1 MQKLYTNLPVHKK
14 FDIFEWLVRN
24 RNGHHYKIKH
34 ELNSMLFDL
43 KILKTTIDQIEEE
56 KKIPATLLWDAIEQS
71 LAAAY
76 KKEYGKRGQV
86 IRAKLDQETGSVSFV
101 QVKTVVDENSVRPAL
116 SEEEQER
123 LRANP
128 DLREAEKTE
137 EEVKPR
143 YDEEKHM
150 FLDAAKLF
158 KSNAAL
164 GDEIIFP
171 LETPESDFGRIAAQT
186 AKQVIIA
193 KIREAERGITMNEYS
208 DKEGEII
215 IGSVQK
221 VDRGMIFVD
230 FNKATGV
237 IPKSEQIPGEFYK
250 TGDRIKAYLYQVE
263 DGPRGINLR
272 LSRTHPRFI
281 EALFGVE
288 SPEVAAGTVEI
299 KSIAR
304 EAGARSKIAVHS
316 NDENVDAQGACIGQ
330 KGVRVRSITEE
341 LHGEQID
348 IIPWSENASE
358 YVSNSLAPARVIDIT
373 VNEET
378 HQANVSVA
386 DDQLSLA
393 IGKGGQNVRLAAKL
407 TGWKIDIKGIK
418 GEEVDET
425 GTPLDEEGFKSITEF
440 VNNEAALNTDE
451 SETKEEQE
459 AAE

>member
-1 MQKLYTNLPVHKK
+1 
-14 FDIFEWLVRN
+14 
-24 RNGHHYKIKH
+24 
-34 ELNSMLFDL
+34 MLFDL
-43 KILKTTIDQIEEE
+43 KILKATIEQIEAE
-56 KKIPATLLWDAIEQS
+56 KKIPAATLWDAIEQA

-76 KKEYGKRGQV
+76 KKDYGKKGQV
-86 IRAKLDQETGSVSFV
+86 IRASMDQDTGSVNFI
-101 QVKTVVDENSVRPAL
+101 QVKTVVDESSVRPAL
-116 SEEEQER
+116 SEEELEA

-128 DLREAEKTE
+128 ELREAEKTE
-137 EEVKPR
+137 EELLPR

-150 FLDAAKLF
+150 MLDAARLF
-158 KSNAAL
+158 KGNAQI

-171 LETPESDFGRIAAQT
+171 LEQPEEDFGRVAAQT
-186 AKQVIIA
+186 AKQVIMQR
-193 KIREAERGITMNEYS
+193 IREAERGIVIGEYT
-208 DKEGEII
+208 DKQGEII

-237 IPKSEQIPGEFYK
+237 IARNEQIPGEFYK

-263 DGPRGINLR
+263 EGPRGVNLR

-281 EALFGVE
+281 ESLFAAE
-288 SPEVAAGTVEI
+288 SPEVAAGIVEI

-304 EAGARSKIAVHS
+304 EAGARSKIAVAS
-316 NDENVDAQGACIGQ
+316 NDAGVDAQGACIGQ

-348 IIPWSENASE
+348 IIPWSVDPSE
-358 YVSNSLAPARVIDIT
+358 YVANALAPARVLDIT
-373 VNEET
+373 IDEAT
-378 HQANVSVA
+378 HQAQIVVA

-418 GEEVDET
+418 GEEVTEE
-425 GTPLDEEGFKSITEF
+425 GTPIDEEGFTSITDY
-440 VNNEAALNTDE
+440 VANEAEVSADTPGTETAPE
-451 SETKEEQE
+451 SPTE
-459 AAE
+459 

>member
-1 MQKLYTNLPVHKK
+1 
-14 FDIFEWLVRN
+14 
-24 RNGHHYKIKH
+24 
-34 ELNSMLFDL
+34 MLFDL
-43 KILKTTIDQIEEE
+43 KILKATIEQIEEE
-56 KKIPATLLWDAIEQS
+56 KKIPASTLWDAIEQS

-76 KKEYGKRGQV
+76 KKDYGKKGQV
-86 IRAKLDQETGSVSFV
+86 IRAHLDQDTGTVTFT
-101 QVKTVVDENSVRPAL
+101 QVKTVVDESSVRPAL
-116 SEEEQER
+116 SEEELEH

-128 DLREAEKTE
+128 ELREAEKTE
-137 EEVKPR
+137 EELKPR

-150 FLDAAKLF
+150 MLDAARLF
-158 KSNAAL
+158 KANAAI

-171 LETPESDFGRIAAQT
+171 LEQPEEDFGRVAAQT
-186 AKQVIIA
+186 AKQVIVQR
-193 KIREAERGITMNEYS
+193 IREAERGIVIGEYT
-208 DKEGEII
+208 DKQGEII
-215 IGSVQK
+215 VGSVQK
-221 VDRGMIFVD
+221 VDRGNIFVD

-237 IPKSEQIPGEFYK
+237 LPRAEQIPGENYK

-281 EALFGVE
+281 ESLFAAE
-288 SPEVAAGTVEI
+288 SPEVAGGIVEI

-316 NDENVDAQGACIGQ
+316 NDEGVDAQGACIGQ

-348 IIPWSENASE
+348 IIPWSAEPAE
-358 YVSNSLAPARVIDIT
+358 YVAHALAPARVLDIT
-373 VNEET
+373 VNTET
-378 HQANVSVA
+378 HQAQVSVA

-418 GEEVDET
+418 GEEVNEQ
-425 GTPLDEEGFKSITEF
+425 GNPIDEEGFASITDY
-440 VNNEAALNTDE
+440 VSNE
-451 SETKEEQE
+451 SELTQDSE
-459 AAE
+459 

>member
-1 MQKLYTNLPVHKK
+1 
-14 FDIFEWLVRN
+14 
-24 RNGHHYKIKH
+24 
-34 ELNSMLFDL
+34 MLFDL
-43 KILKTTIDQIEEE
+43 KILKATIEQIEEE
-56 KKIPATLLWDAIEQS
+56 KKIPASTLWEAIEQA

-76 KKEYGKRGQV
+76 KKDYGKKGQV
-86 IRAKLDQETGSVSFV
+86 IRAQLDQDTGTVTFT

-116 SEEEQER
+116 SEEELEH

-128 DLREAEKTE
+128 DLREQEKTE
-137 EEVKPR
+137 EELMPR

-150 FLDAAKLF
+150 MLDAARLF
-158 KSNAAL
+158 KSTAQI

-171 LETPESDFGRIAAQT
+171 LEQPEEDFGRVAAQT
-186 AKQVIIA
+186 AKQVIVQR
-193 KIREAERGITMNEYS
+193 IREAERGIVMNEYT
-208 DKEGEII
+208 DKQGEII

-221 VDRGMIFVD
+221 VDRGNIFVD

-237 IPKSEQIPGEFYK
+237 IPRAEQIPGEMYK

-281 EALFGVE
+281 ESLFAAE

-304 EAGARSKIAVHS
+304 EAGARSKIAVFS
-316 NDENVDAQGACIGQ
+316 NDEGVDAQGACIGQ

-348 IIPWSENASE
+348 IIPWSADPAE
-358 YVSNSLAPARVIDIT
+358 YVANALAPARVLDIT
-373 VNEET
+373 VDEAT
-378 HQANVSVA
+378 KQSQVAVA

-418 GEEVDET
+418 GEEVNEE
-425 GTPLDEEGFKSITEF
+425 GTPVDEEGFTSIASY
-440 VNNEAALNTDE
+440 VQNEAELNADTVAE
-451 SETKEEQE
+451 APLAETE
-459 AAE
+459 ATETE

>member
-1 MQKLYTNLPVHKK
+1 
-14 FDIFEWLVRN
+14 
-24 RNGHHYKIKH
+24 
-34 ELNSMLFDL
+34 MLFDL
-43 KILKTTIDQIEEE
+43 KILKATIEQIEEE
-56 KKIPATLLWDAIEQS
+56 KKIPASTLWDAIEQS

-76 KKEYGKRGQV
+76 KKDYGKKGQV
-86 IRAKLDQETGSVSFV
+86 IRAQLDQDTGTVTFT
-101 QVKTVVDENSVRPAL
+101 QVKTVVNEDSVRPAL
-116 SEEEQER
+116 SEEELEY

-128 DLREAEKTE
+128 ELREQEKTE

-150 FLDAAKLF
+150 MLDAAKLF
-158 KSNAAL
+158 KSNAAI

-171 LETPESDFGRIAAQT
+171 LEQPEEDFGRVAAQT
-186 AKQVIIA
+186 AKQVIVQR
-193 KIREAERGITMNEYS
+193 IREAERGIVMHEYT
-208 DKEGEII
+208 DKQGEII

-221 VDRGMIFVD
+221 VDRGNIFVD

-237 IPKSEQIPGEFYK
+237 IPRAEQIPGELYK

-281 EALFGVE
+281 ESLFAAE
-288 SPEVAAGTVEI
+288 SPEVAGGTVEI

-304 EAGARSKIAVHS
+304 EAGARSKIAVFS
-316 NDENVDAQGACIGQ
+316 NDEGVDAQGACIGQ

-348 IIPWSENASE
+348 IIPWSADPAD
-358 YVSNSLAPARVIDIT
+358 YVANSLAPARVLDISI
-373 VNEET
+373 NEET
-378 HQANVSVA
+378 KQAQVAVA

-418 GEEVDET
+418 GEEVNEE
-425 GTPLDEEGFKSITEF
+425 GTPIDEEGFTSITDY
-440 VNNEAALNTDE
+440 VQNEAEL
-451 SETKEEQE
+451 TKDTE
-459 AAE
+459 

>member
-1 MQKLYTNLPVHKK
+1 
-14 FDIFEWLVRN
+14 
-24 RNGHHYKIKH
+24 
-34 ELNSMLFDL
+34 MLFDL
-43 KILKTTIDQIEEE
+43 KILQSAVEQIESE
-56 KKIPATLLWDAIEQS
+56 KGIPAETLWDAIEQS

-76 KKEYGKRGQV
+76 KKDYGKKGQV
-86 IRAKLDQETGSVSFV
+86 IRAKMDRDTGTVVFT
-101 QVKTVVDENSVRPAL
+101 QVKTVVDESSVRPAL
-116 SEEEQER
+116 TDEELEH

-128 DLREAEKTE
+128 ELRDVEKDE

-150 FLDAAKLF
+150 MIDTAKLL
-158 KSNAAL
+158 KSNAQI

-171 LETPESDFGRIAAQT
+171 LEQPEEDFGRVAAQT
-186 AKQVIIA
+186 AKQVIMQRL
-193 KIREAERGITMNEYS
+193 REAERGIMMNEYHE
-208 DKEGEII
+208 KEGEIV

-237 IPKSEQIPGEFYK
+237 IARNEQIPGEFYK

-263 DGPRGINLR
+263 DGPKGINLR

-281 EALFGVE
+281 ESLFAQE
-288 SPEVAAGTVEI
+288 SPEVAAGTVHI

-304 EAGARSKIAVHS
+304 EAGSRSKIAVWS
-316 NDENVDAQGACIGQ
+316 SDESVDAQGACIGQ
-330 KGVRVRSITEE
+330 KGIRVRSITEE

-348 IIPWSENASE
+348 IIPWSEDASE
-358 YVSNSLAPARVIDIT
+358 YVANAIAPARVLDISIT
-373 VNEET
+373 EEN
-378 HQANVSVA
+378 HQANITVA

-418 GEEVDET
+418 GEEVNESGD
-425 GTPLDEEGFKSITEF
+425 PLDEEGFVSITNF
-440 VNNEAALNTDE
+440 VTNEAQLTEDVE
-451 SETKEEQE
+451 TLPEETTSEEVSE
-459 AAE
+459 

>member
-1 MQKLYTNLPVHKK
+1 
-14 FDIFEWLVRN
+14 
-24 RNGHHYKIKH
+24 
-34 ELNSMLFDL
+34 MLFDL
-43 KILKTTIDQIEEE
+43 KILKATIEQIEDE
-56 KKIPATLLWDAIEQS
+56 KKIPASTLWEAIEQA

-76 KKEYGKRGQV
+76 KKDYGKKGQV
-86 IRAKLDQETGSVSFV
+86 IRAQLDQDTGTVTFT

-116 SEEEQER
+116 SEEELEH
-123 LRANP
+123 LRAHP
-128 DLREAEKTE
+128 ELREQEKSDE
-137 EEVKPR
+137 ELMPR

-150 FLDAAKLF
+150 MLEAARLF
-158 KSNAAL
+158 KSNAQI

-171 LETPESDFGRIAAQT
+171 LEQPEEDFGRVAAQT
-186 AKQVIIA
+186 AKQVIVQR
-193 KIREAERGITMNEYS
+193 IREAERGIVMNEYT
-208 DKEGEII
+208 DKQGEII

-221 VDRGMIFVD
+221 VDRGNIFVD

-237 IPKSEQIPGEFYK
+237 IPRAEQIPGEMYK

-281 EALFGVE
+281 ESLFAAE

-304 EAGARSKIAVHS
+304 EAGARSKIAVFS
-316 NDENVDAQGACIGQ
+316 NDEGVDAQGACIGQ

-348 IIPWSENASE
+348 IIPWSADPAE
-358 YVSNSLAPARVIDIT
+358 YVANSLAPARVLDISID
-373 VNEET
+373 ET
-378 HQANVSVA
+378 TKQAQVAVA

-418 GEEVDET
+418 GEDVNEE
-425 GTPLDEEGFKSITEF
+425 GTPIDEEGFTSITDY
-440 VNNEAALNTDE
+440 VQNEAELTADTVAEAPLA
-451 SETKEEQE
+451 ETE
-459 AAE
+459 AGN

>member
-1 MQKLYTNLPVHKK
+1 
-14 FDIFEWLVRN
+14 
-24 RNGHHYKIKH
+24 
-34 ELNSMLFDL
+34 MLFDL
-43 KILKTTIDQIEEE
+43 KILKTTIEQIEAE
-56 KKIPATLLWDAIEQS
+56 KKIPAAVLWDAIEQS

-76 KKEYGKRGQV
+76 KKDHGKRGQV
-86 IRAKLDQETGSVSFV
+86 IRAKLDQDTGSVTFT

-116 SEEEQER
+116 TEEEMEH

-128 DLREAEKTE
+128 ELRDAEKAE
-137 EEVKPR
+137 EELKPR

-158 KSNAAL
+158 KSNAQL

-171 LETPESDFGRIAAQT
+171 LETPEADFGRVAAQT
-186 AKQVIIA
+186 AKQVIIQ

-237 IPKSEQIPGEFYK
+237 IPRTEQIPGEMYK

-281 EALFGVE
+281 EALFKVE

-304 EAGARSKIAVHS
+304 EAGARSKIAVWSH
-316 NDENVDAQGACIGQ
+316 DDNVDAQGACIGQ

-348 IIPWSENASE
+348 IIPFAEDASE
-358 YVSNSLAPARVIDIT
+358 YVANSLAPARVIDIT
-373 VNEET
+373 IDEAT
-378 HQANVSVA
+378 RQANVSVA

-418 GEEVDET
+418 GEEVNEE
-425 GTPLDEEGFKSITEF
+425 GAPLDEDGFVKITDF
-440 VNNEAALNTDE
+440 VNNEAELTEDADIEEPIAEPDE
-451 SETKEEQE
+451 KS
-459 AAE
+459 A

>member
-1 MQKLYTNLPVHKK
+1 
-14 FDIFEWLVRN
+14 
-24 RNGHHYKIKH
+24 
-34 ELNSMLFDL
+34 MLFDL
-43 KILKTTIDQIEEE
+43 KILKATIEQIEEE
-56 KKIPATLLWDAIEQS
+56 KKIPAVTLWEAIEQA

-76 KKEYGKRGQV
+76 KKDYGKKGQV
-86 IRAKLDQETGSVSFV
+86 IRAQLDQDTGTVTFT
-101 QVKTVVDENSVRPAL
+101 QIKTVVDENSVRPAL
-116 SEEEQER
+116 SEEELEH

-128 DLREAEKTE
+128 DLREQEKSDE
-137 EEVKPR
+137 ELMPR

-150 FLDAAKLF
+150 MLDAARLF
-158 KSNAAL
+158 KSTAQI

-171 LETPESDFGRIAAQT
+171 LEQPEEDFGRVAAQT
-186 AKQVIIA
+186 AKQVIMQR
-193 KIREAERGITMNEYS
+193 IREAERGIVMNEYT
-208 DKEGEII
+208 DKQGEII
-215 IGSVQK
+215 TGSVQK
-221 VDRGMIFVD
+221 VDRGNIFVD

-237 IPKSEQIPGEFYK
+237 IPRMEQIPGEMYK

-281 EALFGVE
+281 ESLFAAE

-304 EAGARSKIAVHS
+304 EAGARSKIAVFS
-316 NDENVDAQGACIGQ
+316 NDAGVDAQGACIGQ

-348 IIPWSENASE
+348 IIPWSADPAE
-358 YVSNSLAPARVIDIT
+358 YVANALAPARVLDISVDEAT
-373 VNEET
+373 KQSQV
-378 HQANVSVA
+378 AVA

-418 GEEVDET
+418 GEEVDEE
-425 GTPLDEEGFKSITEF
+425 GIPSDKDEFISIASY
-440 VNNEAALNTDE
+440 VQNEAALNADTVA
-451 SETKEEQE
+451 ETPIVEELSTPE
-459 AAE
+459 IENK

>member
-1 MQKLYTNLPVHKK
+1 
-14 FDIFEWLVRN
+14 
-24 RNGHHYKIKH
+24 
-34 ELNSMLFDL
+34 MLFDVKL
-43 KILKTTIDQIEEE
+43 LKTTIDQIEEE
-56 KKIPATLLWDAIEQS
+56 KKIPAAVLWDAIEQS

-76 KKEYGKRGQV
+76 KKDHGKRGQV
-86 IRAKLDQETGSVSFV
+86 IRCQFDQDTGSVTFT
-101 QVKTVVDENSVRPAL
+101 QVKTVVDEDSVRPAL
-116 SEEEQER
+116 SEEDMEK

-128 DLREAEKTE
+128 ELRDMEKAD

-158 KSNAAL
+158 KANAAI

-171 LETPESDFGRIAAQT
+171 LETPETDFGRVAAQT
-186 AKQVIIA
+186 AKQVIMQ
-193 KIREAERGITMNEYS
+193 KIREAERGSVMNEYEG
-208 DKEGEII
+208 KQGEII

-221 VDRGMIFVD
+221 VDRGMVFID
-230 FNKATGV
+230 FNRATGV
-237 IPKSEQIPGEFYK
+237 LPRSEQIPGEFYK

-263 DGPRGINLR
+263 EGPKGINLR

-281 EALFGVE
+281 EGLFAVE

-304 EAGARSKIAVHS
+304 EAGARSKIAVWS
-316 NDENVDAQGACIGQ
+316 NDDNVDAQGACIGQ
-330 KGVRVRSITEE
+330 RGVRVRSITEE

-348 IIPWSENASE
+348 IIPFSADSSE
-358 YVSNSLAPARVIDIT
+358 YVSNALAPARVLDISI
-373 VNEET
+373 NEET
-378 HQANVSVA
+378 HQANVTVA

-418 GEEVDET
+418 GEEVNEE
-425 GTPLDEEGFKSITEF
+425 GAPLDDEGFKSISDF
-440 VNNEAALNTDE
+440 VQNEAEL
-451 SETKEEQE
+451 TKDSTEE
-459 AAE
+459 AAAPAETEAPEAPAAE

>member
-1 MQKLYTNLPVHKK
+1 
-14 FDIFEWLVRN
+14 
-24 RNGHHYKIKH
+24 
-34 ELNSMLFDL
+34 MLFDVKL
-43 KILKTTIDQIEEE
+43 LKTTIDAIEEE
-56 KKIPATLLWDAIEQS
+56 KKIPAETLWDAIEQS

-76 KKEYGKRGQV
+76 KKDHGKRGQV
-86 IRAKLDQETGSVSFV
+86 IRAKLDREVGSVTFT

-116 SEEEQER
+116 TDEEQER

-128 DLREAEKTE
+128 ELREAEKMD

-158 KSNAAL
+158 KSNAAV

-171 LETPESDFGRIAAQT
+171 LDTPETDFGRVAAQT
-186 AKQVIIA
+186 AKQVIMQ
-193 KIREAERGITMNEYS
+193 KIREAERGSVMNEYS

-215 IGSVQK
+215 MGSVQK
-221 VDRGMIFVD
+221 VDRGMVFID
-230 FNKATGV
+230 FNRATGV
-237 IPKSEQIPGEFYK
+237 LPRTEQIPGEFYR

-263 DGPRGINLR
+263 DGPKGINLR

-281 EALFGVE
+281 EGLFKVE

-304 EAGARSKIAVHS
+304 EAGARSKIAVWS
-316 NDENVDAQGACIGQ
+316 NDDNVDAQGACIGQ
-330 KGVRVRSITEE
+330 RGVRVRAITEE

-348 IIPWSENASE
+348 IIPWSSDPAE
-358 YVSNSLAPARVIDIT
+358 YVSNSLAPARVLDIT

-378 HQANVSVA
+378 HQANVTVA

-418 GEEVDET
+418 GEEVDE
-425 GTPLDEEGFKSITEF
+425 EGNPVDDDGFTSITDY
-440 VNNEAALNTDE
+440 VQNEAEL
-451 SETKEEQE
+451 TKETDVAEE
-459 AAE
+459 APVGESTE

>member
-1 MQKLYTNLPVHKK
+1 
-14 FDIFEWLVRN
+14 
-24 RNGHHYKIKH
+24 
-34 ELNSMLFDL
+34 MLFDL
-43 KILKTTIDQIEEE
+43 KILKATIEQIEEE
-56 KKIPATLLWDAIEQS
+56 KKIPAVTLWDAIEQS

-76 KKEYGKRGQV
+76 KKDYGKKGQV
-86 IRAKLDQETGSVSFV
+86 IRASLDQDTGSVSFI
-101 QVKTVVDENSVRPAL
+101 QIKTVVDETTVRPAL
-116 SEEEQER
+116 SEEEQEALQVNPE
-123 LRANP
+123 LR
-128 DLREAEKTE
+128 DFEKTE
-137 EEVKPR
+137 EEVMPR

-150 FLDAAKLF
+150 MLDAAKLF
-158 KSNAAL
+158 KTNAAI

-171 LETPESDFGRIAAQT
+171 LEQPEEDFGRVAAQT
-186 AKQVIIA
+186 AKQVIVA
-193 KIREAERGITMNEYS
+193 RIREAERGITMGEYS
-208 DKEGEII
+208 DKQGEII

-237 IPKSEQIPGEFYK
+237 IPRQEQIPGEFYK

-281 EALFGVE
+281 EALFAGE

-304 EAGARSKIAVHS
+304 EAGARSKIAVWS
-316 NDENVDAQGACIGQ
+316 NDDSVDAQGACIGQ
-330 KGVRVRSITEE
+330 RGIRVRSITEE

-348 IIPWSENASE
+348 IIPWSADSME
-358 YVSNSLAPARVIDIT
+358 YVSNALAPARVIDI
-373 VNEET
+373 VVDEAT
-378 HQANVSVA
+378 HQANITVA

-418 GEEVDET
+418 GEEVNEQ
-425 GTPLDEEGFKSITEF
+425 GNPIDEEGFAPITDF
-440 VNNEAALNTDE
+440 VQHEAELT
-451 SETKEEQE
+451 QE
-459 AAE
+459 VPVTPEV